1 MFYLLGPLNF
11 SFAKSC
17 TCFSTAR
24 VSANAVSHVGSEVGH
39 PACGH
44 KHLRQVPVLSGR
56 KTNCFIY
63 DQVRYV
69 SLYRKIVI
77 IERKS

>member
-1 MFYLLGPLNF
+1 MQFPMWGVKWVN
-11 SFAKSC
+11 
-17 TCFSTAR
+17 
-24 VSANAVSHVGSEVGH
+24 

-44 KHLRQVPVLSGR
+44 KHLREVPVLSGR

-77 IERKS
+77 IERKSYKVIPSH